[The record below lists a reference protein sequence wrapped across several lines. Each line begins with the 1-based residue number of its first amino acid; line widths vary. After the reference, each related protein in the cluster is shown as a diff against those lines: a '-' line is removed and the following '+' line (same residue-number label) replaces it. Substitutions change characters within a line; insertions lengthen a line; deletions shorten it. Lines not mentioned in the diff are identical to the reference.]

1 LTEAAGSP
9 AERITLEGVPNF
21 RDIGGPGTTDG
32 RTVRHGRVFRS
43 GMLAAATDEDLSTLV
58 SLGIRTVID
67 LRTRPETNVFGI
79 DRLPHGASLVPLA
92 IPSIGADPIVEAALR
107 SGRFPYLPDLVEVNR
122 AYLRDD
128 AERLGELLELLS
140 DPANQPVLI
149 HCLGGK
155 DRTGVTVALL
165 LTILGVPWPVV
176 REDYLRSNT
185 FYEGT
190 VDDQPNSL
198 SRAMEARIG
207 RVPDFGD
214 ETTKREFF
222 VLRAE
227 YIDVVLD
234 EMTRNGR
241 SIADFIATELR
252 LGTGAVQ
259 RLQLQETEPLEPP
272 TTQARTT
279 AQTGTA
285 GDQAP

>member
-1 LTEAAGSP
+1 MDATRSP
-9 AERITLEGVPNF
+9 AEPITLEGVPNF
-21 RDIGGPGTTDG
+21 RDIGGPPATDG
-32 RTVRHGRVFRS
+32 RIVRHRKVFRS
-43 GMLAAATDEDLSTLV
+43 GMLAAATDDDLAALE
-58 SLGIRTVID
+58 SLGIRTIID
-67 LRTRPETNVFGI
+67 LRTRPETNVFGL

-122 AYLRDD
+122 SYLRND

-165 LTILGVPWPVV
+165 LTILGVPWSVV
-176 REDYLRSNT
+176 REDYLRSNA
-185 FYEGT
+185 FFEGT
-190 VDDQPNSL
+190 VDGQPNSL

-214 ETTKREFF
+214 ESTKREFF
-222 VLRAE
+222 VLRPE

-234 EMTRNGR
+234 EMTRDGR
-241 SIADFIATELR
+241 SIADFVREELR
-252 LGTGAVQ
+252 LSADTVQ
-259 RLQLQETEPLEPP
+259 RLQSELLEPMGPP
-272 TTQARTT
+272 TMRPRKKAP
-279 AQTGTA
+279 TGNA
-285 GDQAP
+285 GDQET